1 MCMPTRRIFLL
12 AVVTGVLL
20 MPARATVRQWGRKQI
35 STHPE
40 GSIMYNTGAALVT
53 VL

>member
-1 MCMPTRRIFLL
+1 ML

-20 MPARATVRQWGRKQI
+20 FPARATVRQWGRKQLSI
-35 STHPE
+35 HPE
-40 GSIMYNTGAALVT
+40 GSFMYNTGAVVVT

>member
-1 MCMPTRRIFLL
+1 MPTRRIFLL
-12 AVVTGVLL
+12 TVVTVVLVF
-20 MPARATVRQWGRKQI
+20 PARATVRQWGRKQI

-40 GSIMYNTGAALVT
+40 GSLMHNTGAVVVT